1 MFEIVKTARLQP
13 HELAKMLSVS
23 RVTVSMWVN
32 GHNKPHH
39 LLEARVGKLLDAVK
53 SAVESGDL
61 PVPFDVTRR
70 ERPHYVNKTL
80 VKHLKARLAAQS
92 ASEQADDE

>member
-1 MFEIVKTARLQP
+1 MFEIVKTARLNP

-32 GHNKPHH
+32 GHNKPHQ
-39 LLEARVGKLLDAVK
+39 LIEARVLKLLDAVK
-53 SAVESGDL
+53 SAVDSGDL

-80 VKHLKARLAAQS
+80 VRHLKARFAAQ
-92 ASEQADDE
+92 AVSEQADNE